1 MAKNGKSN
9 PASGS
14 NRKPAK
20 ATGKNAPGGTNGNA
34 NGHSELWVGRKLK
47 RKEDPRLIQGISHY
61 TDDIRLPRML
71 HCVFVRSPHAHA
83 EIQAIRVDAARAVP
97 GVVGVYTGEDTS
109 AIGMVPCAIAMP
121 DLKVPRHPVLASG
134 RVRYVGEPVV
144 AILAEELYAARD
156 AAELVEVDYNPLPVV
171 TDMEKALGGET
182 PLVHE
187 EFASNKAFTHVL
199 KNGDVDTAFKQ
210 AGHVIK
216 QRMVNQRLAPI
227 AMEPR
232 AVVAQYFP
240 GEKQLT
246 VWSSTQIPHLLR
258 TQISVM
264 VGMPETHVRVI
275 APEVGGGFG
284 SKLNVYAE
292 EGIVPWLAM
301 KTCRPVRWYE
311 TRRENFTSTIHGR
324 DTINDVELALDKD
337 GTIRGLKV
345 HVLADLGAYHQ
356 LLTPLIPQ
364 LTALMIAGCYRIP
377 ALEIKID
384 GVFTNKMST
393 DAYRG
398 AGRPEATYIIERI
411 MDIAAH
417 QLGLDSAELRRKNF
431 PQPEEFPYTT
441 ITGLTYDSAKYQES
455 LARALQL
462 SDYDGLRR
470 RQRAGWKDGKYYGVG
485 VSTYVEICAIGP
497 SAATPAGGW
506 ESGTVRIEPT
516 GKVTVLTG
524 ASPHGQGE
532 ETTFAQLIADQLGIT
547 PDDVNVVHGD
557 TMAVPYG
564 IGTFGSRAT
573 AVGGTAAYMAT
584 QKLKAKMAALA
595 AHLLGAKPEDITIG
609 RGQLTA
615 KGGKSISYGE
625 LVMAAYTARNIPAGF
640 EPGME
645 ATHFFEPSNFTFP
658 FGCHIASVEVDGET
672 GEVKIEKY
680 VAVDDCGNVINPL
693 IVDGQIHGGLVQGIG
708 QAMWEE
714 LIYNEDGQLI
724 TGSLMDYVM
733 PKAHFFPEFTLDRT
747 VTPSPVNPMGVKGVG
762 EAGTIASTPCMVNAV
777 CDALSPLGVRHIE
790 MPLKPERVWRAIAGG
805 QVAGPPSANQAGSQ
819 QPAATGIPAKPE
831 PAGRTA
837 ARGGKKPVK
846 PAPTK
851 AVRR

>member
-1 MAKNGKSN
+1 MAPNGKSST
-9 PASGS
+9 PPPPS
-14 NRKPAK
+14 KK
-20 ATGKNAPGGTNGNA
+20 TNGNGSA
-34 NGHSELWVGRKLK
+34 QAAHWVGRKLK
-47 RKEDPRLIQGISHY
+47 RKEDPRLIRGISHY
-61 TDDIRLPRML
+61 TDDFKLPRML
-71 HCVFVRSPHAHA
+71 HCALVRSPHAHA
-83 EIQAIRVDAARAVP
+83 EIKEIRADAARALP
-97 GVVGVYTGEDTS
+97 GVVAIYTSEDTS
-109 AIGMVPCAIAMP
+109 PVGMVPCAMQMP
-121 DLKVPRHPVLASG
+121 DLKVPKHPVLAMG

-144 AILAEELYAARD
+144 AVVAEDLYTARD
-156 AAELVEVDYNPLPVV
+156 AADLVEIDYEPLPVV
-171 TDMEKALGGET
+171 TDMEKALSNDS
-182 PLVHE
+182 PLIYE
-187 EFASNKAFTHVL
+187 EFRTNKAFTHAM
-199 KNGDVDTAFKQ
+199 KNGDVDGAFKK
-210 AGHVIK
+210 ADHVIS
-216 QRMVNQRLAPI
+216 QRMLNQRLAPI

-232 AVVAQYFP
+232 AVLAEYLP
-240 GEKQLT
+240 GENRLT

-264 VGMPETHVRVI
+264 VGLPETAVRVI

-292 EGIVPWLAM
+292 EGLVPHLAM
-301 KTCRPVRWYE
+301 KLGRPVKWVE
-311 TRRENFTSTIHGR
+311 MRRENFTSTIHGR
-324 DTINDVELALDKD
+324 DTINNIELALKKD
-337 GTIRGLKV
+337 GTILGLRVK
-345 HVLADLGAYHQ
+345 VLADMGAYHQ

-377 ALEIKID
+377 ALEITID

-398 AGRPEATYIIERI
+398 AGRPEATYLIERV
-411 MDIAAH
+411 MDVAAH
-417 QLGLDSAELRRKNF
+417 QLGMDPAEFRLKNF
-431 PQPEEFPYTT
+431 PLPKEFPYTT

-455 LARALQL
+455 LKKALQL
-462 SDYDGLRR
+462 SGYDSLRK
-470 RQRAGWKDGKYYGVG
+470 RQKTGWKQGKYYGVG

-532 ETTFAQLIADQLGIT
+532 ETTFAQLIADQLGID

-557 TMAVPYG
+557 TLAVPYG

-573 AVGGTAAYMAT
+573 AVGGTAAYLAT
-584 QKLKAKMAALA
+584 QKLKAKMATLA
-595 AHLLGAKPEDITIG
+595 AHLLGAKPEEITMS
-609 RGQLTA
+609 RGGFSA
-615 KGGKSISYGE
+615 KNKKSMSFGE
-625 LVMAAYTARNIPAGF
+625 LVMAAYTARNIPPGF
-640 EPGME
+640 EPGLE

-658 FGCHIASVEVDGET
+658 FGCHIASVEVDVET
-672 GEVKIEKY
+672 GEVQIEKY

-724 TGSLMDYVM
+724 TGSMMDYVV
-733 PKAHFFPEFTLDRT
+733 PKAHFFPEFTLART

-777 CDALSPLGVRHIE
+777 CDALSPLGIRHIE
-790 MPLKPERVWRAIAGG
+790 MPLKPERVWRAITHAK
-805 QVAGPPSANQAGSQ
+805 ASPKEDF
-819 QPAATGIPAKPE
+819 QPALAAVPGKASGNNAK
-831 PAGRTA
+831 RA
-837 ARGGKKPVK
+837 AR
-846 PAPTK
+846 
-851 AVRR
+851 RRP